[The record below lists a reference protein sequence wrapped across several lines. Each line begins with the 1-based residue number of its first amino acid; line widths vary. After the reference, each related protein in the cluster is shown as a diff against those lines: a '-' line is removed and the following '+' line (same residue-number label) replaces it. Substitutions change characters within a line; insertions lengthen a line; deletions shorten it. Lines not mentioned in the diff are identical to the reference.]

1 MTVTLSP
8 SSRRPEAVEPVL
20 IPRDPLPAGG
30 RLPRNGRTE
39 QYNPPARERLLPGTP
54 VPPPP
59 GYRKLRPMISGLIR
73 PDTVETPGP
82 GRAIAISGLL
92 HAALLA
98 AILIESAHHSQH
110 GTPDATRTEPQV
122 EMVFSPPTSSG
133 LQGQSSPDMAG
144 GQNAPKQQQDK
155 QPSPSA
161 QQNTNSPQ
169 HNSEDSSPSANA
181 PSEDTPSAPPLS
193 EAPSDLSVPQS
204 QQQDKF
210 NPAMQNSGHG
220 SHAAQQS
227 QSQSSP
233 NAYAALQHPMNWS
246 LSASPLPRRS
256 RQGRAG
262 GTGGPID
269 LSLGPVVQNGK
280 INAPYS
286 TSTQIKG
293 VSDDYGEELERW
305 IRSHMYYPMEAA
317 QAGEE
322 GPSSVH
328 VELDRDG
335 HVKKVRLTG
344 QSGSY
349 YLDAA
354 TTGMFRNAQLPPVPP
369 DMQGDTFPID
379 LTINYILIRR

>member
-1 MTVTLSP
+1 MTATLSP
-8 SSRRPEAVEPVL
+8 SSRWRNAVEPVL
-20 IPRDPLPAGG
+20 IPHGTGVADTQPSSGAR
-30 RLPRNGRTE
+30 E
-39 QYNPPARERLLPGTP
+39 SFQSPARERLLPGGV
-54 VPPPP
+54 VPQPP
-59 GYRKLRPMISGLIR
+59 GYRKLRPMLSGLIR

-82 GRAIAISGLL
+82 GRAIAVSGLV
-92 HAALLA
+92 HAALLVV
-98 AILIESAHHSQH
+98 ILIESAHHRQH
-110 GTPDATRTEPQV
+110 GTPDAMQSEPQV

-144 GQNAPKQQQDK
+144 GQNTPHPQQDAQREPTAQEK
-155 QPSPSA
+155 NPNQP
-161 QQNTNSPQ
+161 Q
-169 HNSEDSSPSANA
+169 NSEDSSPSANS
-181 PSEDTPSAPPLS
+181 PSAQTPSAPPLS

-204 QQQDKF
+204 QQQDQF
-210 NPAMQNSGHG
+210 NPSMQTSGHG
-220 SHAAQQS
+220 QHAAQQS
-227 QSQSSP
+227 HSQTSP

-246 LSASPLPRRS
+246 FSGSPLPRRS

-269 LSLGPVVQNGK
+269 LSLGPVVSNGR

-286 TSTQIKG
+286 SSTQIKG
-293 VSDDYGEELERW
+293 VSDDYGNELDRW
-305 IRSHMYYPMEAA
+305 IRSHMYYPEEAA
-317 QAGEE
+317 RAGEE

-328 VELDRDG
+328 VELDREG
-335 HVKKVRLTG
+335 HVTKVRLTG

-354 TTGMFRNAQLPPVPP
+354 TVGMFRNAQLPPVPP

>member
-8 SSRRPEAVEPVL
+8 SSRRPDAVEPVL
-20 IPRDPLPAGG
+20 IPRDPPAGG
-30 RLPRNGRTE
+30 GLPRNGRTE
-39 QYNPPARERLLPGTP
+39 QYNPPGRERLLPGTP

-59 GYRKLRPMISGLIR
+59 GYRKLRPMMSGLIR

-98 AILIESAHHSQH
+98 AILIESTHHSQH
-110 GTPDATRTEPQV
+110 GTPDASQTEPQV
-122 EMVFSPPTSSG
+122 EMVFSPPSSSG

-144 GQNAPKQQQDK
+144 GQNAPKQAQNK
-155 QPSPSA
+155 QPSAQEKTDNP
-161 QQNTNSPQ
+161 QQNN
-169 HNSEDSSPSANA
+169 EDSSPSPNTA
-181 PSEDTPSAPPLS
+181 SEQTPSAPPMS
-193 EAPSDLSVPQS
+193 DAPSDLSVPQAE
-204 QQQDKF
+204 QHDQF

-220 SHAAQQS
+220 SRPAQQS
-227 QSQSSP
+227 HSQSAP

-256 RQGRAG
+256 KQGRAG

-280 INAPYS
+280 VNAPYS
-286 TSTQIKG
+286 SNTQIRG
-293 VSDDYGEELERW
+293 VSEDYGAELDRW
-305 IRSHMYYPMEAA
+305 IRSHMYYPQEAA

-335 HVKKVRLTG
+335 HVTKVRLTG

-354 TTGMFRNAQLPPVPP
+354 TVGMFRNAQLPPVPP

>member
-8 SSRRPEAVEPVL
+8 SSRRHNAVEPVL
-20 IPRDPLPAGG
+20 VPRSTESGNTPPPVAETDEHAP
-30 RLPRNGRTE
+30 PR
-39 QYNPPARERLLPGTP
+39 RERLLPGAF
-54 VPPPP
+54 VPPPS
-59 GYRKLRPMISGLIR
+59 GYRKLRPTMSGLIR

-82 GRAIAISGLL
+82 GRAMAISGLL
-92 HAALLA
+92 HGVLLA

-110 GTPDATRTEPQV
+110 GSPNASQSEPQV

-144 GQNAPKQQQDK
+144 GQNAPRQQHEQSQPTAQDN
-155 QPSPSA
+155 S
-161 QQNTNSPQ
+161 QNPQ
-169 HNSEDSSPSANA
+169 TTDEESSPSPNT
-181 PSEDTPSAPPLS
+181 PTPETPSAPPMS
-193 EAPSDLSVPQS
+193 EAPSDLSVPQAERH
-204 QQQDKF
+204 DEF
-210 NPAMQNSGHG
+210 NPSMQNSGHG
-220 SHAAQQS
+220 NHPAQQS
-227 QSQSSP
+227 HSQSS
-233 NAYAALQHPMNWS
+233 AGRYAPLQHPHNWA
-246 LSASPLPRRS
+246 LSSSPLPRRN
-256 RQGRAG
+256 QHGRAG

-286 TSTQIKG
+286 TNTQIRG
-293 VSDDYGEELERW
+293 VSDDYGSELDRW
-305 IRSHMYYPMEAA
+305 IRSHMYYPEEAA
-317 QAGEE
+317 RAGEE

-335 HVKKVRLTG
+335 HVTKVRLTG

-354 TTGMFRNAQLPPVPP
+354 TVGMFRNAQLPPVPP

>member
-1 MTVTLSP
+1 MTATLSP
-8 SSRRPEAVEPVL
+8 SSRWRNAVEPVL
-20 IPRDPLPAGG
+20 IPHGPRGNDSQPPAGG
-30 RLPRNGRTE
+30 
-39 QYNPPARERLLPGTP
+39 QDMSSPPERERLRPGG
-54 VPPPP
+54 VVAQPP
-59 GYRKLRPMISGLIR
+59 GYRKLRPMLSGLIR

-82 GRAIAISGLL
+82 GRTIAASGLL

-110 GTPDATRTEPQV
+110 GSPDATQSEPQV

-144 GQNAPKQQQDK
+144 GQNAQHPQQDQQQ
-155 QPSPSA
+155 PTS
-161 QQNTNSPQ
+161 QQKTPDTPQ
-169 HNSEDSSPSANA
+169 NPEDSSPSANT
-181 PSEDTPSAPPLS
+181 PTEQTPSSPPLS

-204 QQQDKF
+204 EQHDQF
-210 NPAMQNSGHG
+210 NPSMQTSGHG
-220 SHAAQQS
+220 QRAAQQAHN
-227 QSQSSP
+227 QSP
-233 NAYAALQHPMNWS
+233 NAYAPLHHPMNWS

-256 RQGRAG
+256 QHGRAG

-269 LSLGPVVQNGK
+269 LSLGPVVSNGK

-286 TSTQIKG
+286 SSTQIKG
-293 VSDDYGEELERW
+293 VSDDYGNELDRW
-305 IRSHMYYPMEAA
+305 IRSHMYYPEEAA
-317 QAGEE
+317 RAGEE

-335 HVKKVRLTG
+335 HVTKVRLTG

-354 TTGMFRNAQLPPVPP
+354 TVGMFRNAQLPPVPP
-369 DMQGDTFPID
+369 DMKGDTFPID